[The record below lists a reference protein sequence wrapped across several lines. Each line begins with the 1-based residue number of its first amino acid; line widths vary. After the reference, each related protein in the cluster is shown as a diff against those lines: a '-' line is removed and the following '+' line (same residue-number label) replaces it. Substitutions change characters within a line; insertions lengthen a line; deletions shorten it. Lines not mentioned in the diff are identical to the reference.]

1 MFFIFRGIVLKLF
14 IKFFVAM
21 IATTNFLNAHAS
33 PMRGYEIQNYFHP
46 NTEPKGLLIVNFN
59 YYSGEYMNDF
69 SYDLTYRVYCPT
81 KTVRDI
87 TEGKIGKSRT
97 AIQEDKQVFGG
108 DNVMR
113 GIVRQICL

>member
-1 MFFIFRGIVLKLF
+1 
-14 IKFFVAM
+14 
-21 IATTNFLNAHAS
+21 
-33 PMRGYEIQNYFHP
+33 
-46 NTEPKGLLIVNFN
+46 
-59 YYSGEYMNDF
+59 MNDF